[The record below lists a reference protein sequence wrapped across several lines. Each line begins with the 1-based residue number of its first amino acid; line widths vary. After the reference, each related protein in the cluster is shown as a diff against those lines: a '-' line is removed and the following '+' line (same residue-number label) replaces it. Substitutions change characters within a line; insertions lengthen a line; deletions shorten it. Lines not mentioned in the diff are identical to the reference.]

1 MKQFFSVAFVVLAA
15 GCGEDVSAHV
25 DCITT
30 AAPAVECDV
39 KQTKGKSEIEVCW
52 DFSVTCANG
61 AVVKAPNT
69 CQKVKDGATAKVT
82 IPADKL
88 DGIDKCGGDK
98 PPTGALS
105 NMTING
111 KASTK

>member
-1 MKQFFSVAFVVLAA
+1 MKKYCLLALLLGS

-39 KQTKGKSEIEVCW
+39 KQTKGKSEIDVCW
-52 DFSVTCANG
+52 DFAVTCANG

-69 CQKVKDGATAKVT
+69 CQKVKDGGSAKVT
-82 IPADKL
+82 IAADKL

-98 PPTGALS
+98 TPTGALT